1 MFFWKYFTTNKMK
14 VNNLFF
20 EIDPNEDDIDDDYEL
35 KNGNDNNDS
44 ENEADVTK
52 VEQKIEQI

>member
-1 MFFWKYFTTNKMK
+1 MK
-14 VNNLFF
+14 S
-20 EIDPNEDDIDDDYEL
+20 IQNEDDIDDDYEL

-44 ENEADVTK
+44 ENGADVTK

>member
-1 MFFWKYFTTNKMK
+1 MK
-14 VNNLFF
+14 S
-20 EIDPNEDDIDDDYEL
+20 IQNEDDIDDDYEL

-44 ENEADVTK
+44 ENEADMTK

>member
-1 MFFWKYFTTNKMK
+1 MK
-14 VNNLFF
+14 S
-20 EIDPNEDDIDDDYEL
+20 IQNEDDIDDDYEL